1 MTGTAP
7 AAAPGPQSAPG
18 DGPAGD
24 QITHADGRVEL
35 AEGAI
40 PDGGRYTNDDLRPV
54 PLAQRRWTTYNFAA
68 VWIGMAH
75 NIPSW
80 LLASGLVALGMDWK
94 QAVFTIALANVIVLL
109 PMLLTG
115 HAGPKYGI
123 PFPVFARASFGVRGA
138 NLPAMIRAAVA
149 CCWFGIQTWIG
160 GQGIFILLGKMFG
173 GWKDAAQIG
182 GQPWTLWVCFVLFWA
197 LELAIIY
204 RGMEALRRF
213 ENWAAPFV
221 IVGAFVLL
229 IWMAVKAG
237 GFGPLLD
244 QPSELGW
251 GAEFWPVFFPA
262 LMGMIAFWSTLSLNI
277 PDFTR
282 FGAGQRAQVWGQ
294 SLGLPTT
301 MTLFALLSVFVTAG
315 SQAVYGATIWDP
327 VELAAKTDNVFGLL
341 FALITV
347 LVATISVNIAANV
360 VSPAY
365 DLANLAPRFIS
376 FRTGALVT
384 GVVGVV
390 IMPWKLTETP
400 ELYIYTWLGTVGG
413 LLGTVAGIL
422 IADYWLLR
430 RTRLLVADLY
440 REGGS
445 YWYGSGWN
453 WRALAAF
460 AAGGLLAVGGSW
472 SAPGK
477 GPFPADGLIPL
488 LKPLADYGWAVGM
501 ASSLLLYV
509 ALTRAVPPGSPV
521 AEPPDG
527 SVAEPQ
533 RPAAGEGAAGG
544 R

>member
-7 AAAPGPQSAPG
+7 STAPDPESVPG
-18 DGPAGD
+18 TGGADRAGH
-24 QITHADGRVEL
+24 QLVHPDGRVEL

-40 PDGGRYTNDDLRPV
+40 PENSRFANADLHPV
-54 PLAQRRWTTYNFAA
+54 PLAKRRWTTYNFAA

-80 LLASGLVALGMDWK
+80 LLASGLVALGMDWR

-123 PFPVFARASFGVRGA
+123 PFPVFARASFGLRGA

-149 CCWFGIQTWIG
+149 CAWFGIQTWIG

-173 GWKDAAQIG
+173 GWTEAGRVA
-182 GQPWTLWVCFVLFWA
+182 GQPWTLWVCFLLFWA

-221 IVGAFVLL
+221 LVGAFVLL
-229 IWMAVKAG
+229 AWMAVKAG
-237 GFGPLLD
+237 GFGPLLEE
-244 QPSELGW
+244 PSKLGW

-262 LMGMIAFWSTLSLNI
+262 LMGMIAFWATLSLNI

-301 MTLFALLSVFVTAG
+301 MTLFALLSVFVTSG

-327 VELAAKTDNVFGLL
+327 IELAAKTDNVFGLL
-341 FALITV
+341 FALVTV

-376 FRTGALVT
+376 FRTGAMIT
-384 GVVGVV
+384 GVIGVV

-422 IADYWLLR
+422 IADYWIVR
-430 RTRLLVADLY
+430 RTRLDLADLY
-440 REGGS
+440 REGGA
-445 YWYGSGWN
+445 YWYGRGWN

-460 AAGGLLAVGGSW
+460 ALGGLLAVGGSY
-472 SAPGK
+472 SAAGK
-477 GPFPADGLIPL
+477 GPFPADGLIPF
-488 LKPLADYGWAVGM
+488 LKPFADYGWAVGLT
-501 ASSLLLYV
+501 ASLLLYV
-509 ALTRAVPPGSPV
+509 LLMRVSPPRGTADSGADRGAGS
-521 AEPPDG
+521 AG
-527 SVAEPQ
+527 S
-533 RPAAGEGAAGG
+533 AADKG
-544 R
+544 RR

>member
-1 MTGTAP
+1 VCAMTGTAP
-7 AAAPGPQSAPG
+7 TAEPGPRGGPGSAST
-18 DGPAGD
+18 DSSD
-24 QITHADGRVEL
+24 QLTHDDGRVEL
-35 AEGAI
+35 VEGAI
-40 PDGGRYTNDDLRPV
+40 SDGNRFANADLHPV
-54 PLAQRRWTTYNFAA
+54 PMAERRWTTYNFAA
-68 VWIGMAH
+68 IWVGMAH

-123 PFPVFARASFGVRGA
+123 PFPVFARASFGLRGA

-160 GQGIFILLGKMFG
+160 GQGIFILLGKIFG
-173 GWKDAAQIG
+173 GWTKAAEIG
-182 GQPWTLWVCFVLFWA
+182 GQPWTLWLCFVAFWA

-204 RGMEALRRF
+204 RGMETLRRF

-221 IVGAFVLL
+221 IVGALVLL
-229 IWMAVKAG
+229 AWMSAKAG
-237 GFGPLLD
+237 GLGPLLD
-244 QPSELGW
+244 QPSKLGW

-301 MTLFALLSVFVTAG
+301 MTLFALLSVFVTSG
-315 SQAVYGATIWDP
+315 SQAVYGTTIWDP
-327 VELAAKTDNVFGLL
+327 VKLAAKTDNVFGLL
-341 FALITV
+341 FALVTV
-347 LVATISVNIAANV
+347 LIATISVNIAANV

-365 DLANLAPRFIS
+365 DLANLAPRLIN
-376 FRTGALVT
+376 FRTGALIT
-384 GVVGVV
+384 GVVGVL
-390 IMPWKLTETP
+390 IMPWKLTASP

-413 LLGTVAGIL
+413 LLGTVAGVL

-430 RTRLLVADLY
+430 RTGLHLADLY
-440 REGGS
+440 REGGR
-445 YWYGSGWN
+445 YWYGTGWN
-453 WRALAAF
+453 WRALVAF
-460 AAGGLLAVGGSW
+460 LVGGLLAVGGSN

-477 GPFPADGLIPL
+477 GPFPADGLIPF
-488 LKPLADYGWAVGM
+488 LKPLAAYGWAVGLTS
-501 ASSLLLYV
+501 ALVLYV
-509 ALTRAVPPGSPV
+509 LLMRLSPPR
-521 AEPPDG
+521 EPDTAP
-527 SVAEPQ
+527 
-533 RPAAGEGAAGG
+533 R
-544 R
+544 